1 MYQALFFFPLEPK
14 KKKKKKKDADLRL
27 VDFLT
32 AEREVTG
39 SIPGAGLRNEGTAF
53 ALQAARP
60 SRGSDDHEKWRSRLQ
75 LEM

>member
-39 SIPGAGLRNEGTAF
+39 SIPGAGLRNEGTPF
-53 ALQAARP
+53 ALQAGGP

>member
-39 SIPGAGLRNEGTAF
+39 SIPGAGLRNEGTPF